1 MNESNLQRN
10 LLVFGRLLR
19 RLGIDVHTGRL
30 VDVTEALQHVDLGS
44 RDEVYHTCR
53 ALLVYRH
60 EDLPIF
66 DRAFEAFWMG
76 RGVPVGSARTEAPA
90 NNQLARDEADVDAGS
105 KELDPA
111 YDPVDSGDVA
121 SIDEAA
127 MPTWSDT
134 AALAEKDFADFT
146 PDEVAIARSALE
158 QLVWTPGERRTR
170 RWVRGRGSRV
180 DLRRAL
186 ARSLRT
192 GGDVLTL
199 PRRTRRTRPR
209 SLVLLCDV
217 SGSMERYSRMLLH
230 FVHALSRRHRR
241 VETFLFSTGLTRI
254 TKELRTRWLDQAADA
269 VSRAVPDWSGGT
281 RIGAAISE
289 FHRRWARRVLRGG
302 PVVLLISDGW
312 DRGDP
317 IELRDQVAWLQ
328 RSSHRLIWLNPLI
341 GTVDYA
347 PLTRGLQAALPHVDD
362 FLPVRTLS
370 NLADLAVHLNALASR
385 GRLRS
390 SELARVGEPLRT
402 WTSPAPTPSTRR
414 RIASGIS

>member
-1 MNESNLQRN
+1 VQASNLQRN
-10 LLVFGRLLR
+10 LIVFGRLLR

-30 VDVTEALQHVDLGS
+30 LDVTEALQHVDLGS
-44 RDEVYHTCR
+44 RDEVYYTCR

-76 RGVPVGSARTEAPA
+76 RGVPARSALQDVRGENAPA
-90 NNQLARDEADVDAGS
+90 HNEGGEDAGS
-105 KELDPA
+105 KDPA
-111 YDPVDSGDVA
+111 YPAYDSGDANGGVE
-121 SIDEAA
+121 SIDEIAL
-127 MPTWSDT
+127 PTWSDV
-134 AALAEKDFADFT
+134 AALAEKDFAEFT
-146 PDEVAIARSALE
+146 VDEMATARLAFE

-170 RWVRGRGSRV
+170 RWVRGHGSRV

-186 ARSLRT
+186 AKSLRT

-199 PRRTRRTRPR
+199 PRRTRTTRPR

-230 FVHALSRRHRR
+230 FVHSLSRRHRR

-254 TKELRTRWLDQAADA
+254 TRELRTRWLDQAVAD

-281 RIGAAISE
+281 RIGAAIAE
-289 FHRRWARRVLRGG
+289 FHRRWARHVLRGG

-347 PLTRGLQAALPHVDD
+347 PLTRGLQAALPFVDD

-370 NLADLAVHLNALASR
+370 NLADLAVHLNALAAP
-385 GRLRS
+385 
-390 SELARVGEPLRT
+390 ARNRRR
-402 WTSPAPTPSTRR
+402 WISPAPTHSTPPHN
-414 RIASGIS
+414 ASGIS